1 MEIPITS
8 PKKAPKE
15 LSVQP
20 YVQVSQVDDDSKLDD
35 DAKVHN
41 DSSADRQ
48 DLEAGSG
55 STDNAEKESKSPWPP
70 GCQPVVLGTRAQLRS
85 SLVHLLPLAISAF
98 LITINFQ
105 RWYWFGVEGPGGL
118 LRALDISTNSVR
130 NLLQLAAKVYELL
143 VIASLGALTIKVY
156 KHQLVES
163 RLPLGL
169 LTGAYRVGDVP
180 YIFGRFFWRAVGK
193 TYGLLALLVF
203 VNTILATLVGPS
215 SAILLVPELDW
226 YPLPGAFS
234 NIQLPVF
241 YFDSPANWTWPR
253 VLRGPAAPLNESA
266 DLYACDTFG
275 GWFAYWC
282 PSGGFADLYKWLAEW
297 ESSDLQNDVVIQ
309 DPTGAVRRQLS
320 GKEDRFGYTVAMT
333 TVSMPP
339 LLTLGRLLNFI
350 KRDNMGAI
358 HDTPR
363 FRLNISSES
372 TIFQPLVQSQCVP
385 YYRSAISSDAPA
397 YYFDGSL
404 KCLGDSFCED
414 MLKSNGTRYYISPAQ
429 W

>member
-1 MEIPITS
+1 MESPITS
-8 PKKAPKE
+8 PKKAPNE

-20 YVQVSQVDDDSKLDD
+20 YVQVSQVDDDSKVDD
-35 DAKVHN
+35 DSTTDK
-41 DSSADRQ
+41 Q
-48 DLEAGSG
+48 DLEAGSR
-55 STDNAEKESKSPWPP
+55 SADHSQKQSENSWPP
-70 GCQPVVLGTRAQLRS
+70 DGQPVVLGTRAQFRS

-98 LITINFQ
+98 LITINYQ

-118 LRALDISTNSVR
+118 LRALDISPNSIR

-180 YIFGRFFWRAVGK
+180 YIFGRVFWRAVGK

-226 YPLPGAFS
+226 YSLPGAFS

-253 VLRGPAAPLNESA
+253 VLSAPVAPLKESA
-266 DLYACDTFG
+266 DLYACDTFA

-297 ESSDLQNDVVIQ
+297 ESSDLRNDLVIQ
-309 DPTGAVRRQLS
+309 DPTGAVRRRLS
-320 GKEDRFGYTVAMT
+320 SAEDRFGHAVAMT

-372 TIFQPLVQSQCVP
+372 TIFQPLVQSQCVA
-385 YYRSAISSDAPA
+385 YYGSDISSDALP
-397 YYFDGSL
+397 YFYDGSL

-414 MLKSNGTRYYISPAQ
+414 MLKSNGTWYYIKESL